1 MNRSRIFFAL
11 FALLGVSACTTV
23 QFGRDFDPKQ
33 FEARVE
39 RGITTRDQVRQWMG
53 APVSRGAGQND
64 QGQRYEEWSYYY
76 GHGSI
81 ANMQDANLK
90 ILQVRFDLQGRVT
103 SYSWTGERSP

>member
-1 MNRSRIFFAL
+1 MSRRRFFVL

-23 QFGRDFDPKQ
+23 QFGRDFDPRQ

-39 RGITTRDQVRQWMG
+39 RGVSTRDQVRQWMG

-64 QGQRYEEWSYYY
+64 QGERFEEWSYYY

-81 ANMQDANLK
+81 TNMQDANLK
-90 ILQVRFDLQGRVT
+90 ILQIRFDPQGRVT

>member
-1 MNRSRIFFAL
+1 MNRSRIFFVL
-11 FALLGVSACTTV
+11 FALLGVSACTTG

-33 FEARVE
+33 FETRVE

-53 APVSRGAGQND
+53 APVSRGAGQDD